1 MSIYSK
7 RFESLFSNA
16 NGHVKGEILTEHVL
30 RFTYTKNGQPSARC
44 FGLPS
49 SQKNERG
56 KCEETIWKLKSK
68 K

>member
-7 RFESLFSNA
+7 RFGLLFSNA
-16 NGHVKGEILTEHVL
+16 NGHVKGVILTEPVL
-30 RFTYTKNGQPSARC
+30 RFTHTKNGQPLARC

-56 KCEETIWKLKSK
+56 KCEETIWKLKS
-68 K
+68 